1 MGSYL
6 FTLQNIVNKRF
17 VIESGST
24 IQWTGEPLDAM
35 LNIDAV
41 YKLKA
46 SLQPLLEGS
55 VAQSGISSR
64 GVPVECVIHLK
75 DRLTHP
81 TVTFDVIVPNVDSDV
96 QSVIANALST
106 PESRSQQF
114 LYLLVANSF
123 ISESITNNA
132 SSSIGE
138 STAATTGFELL
149 SNQLS
154 NWLSTED
161 YNIVIRYRPK
171 TEQTSDEV
179 DIGFSKGLINNRLLI
194 EVEGNY
200 IADKSQVVNASS
212 NFAGEAY
219 VTWLIDKAGT
229 LRLKGFTHT
238 IDRFD
243 ENQGLQ
249 ETGIGIYYKEDFDN
263 FKDLRRRVAARFG
276 SKRRRARKAAE
287 AEKRRTEAVQAETPA
302 NGDGSSGET
311 PPARRP

>member
-1 MGSYL
+1 ML
-6 FTLQNIVNKRF
+6 F
-17 VIESGST
+17 
-24 IQWTGEPLDAM
+24 
-35 LNIDAV
+35 
-41 YKLKA
+41 
-46 SLQPLLEGS
+46 
-55 VAQSGISSR
+55 
-64 GVPVECVIHLK
+64 
-75 DRLTHP
+75 
-81 TVTFDVIVPNVDSDV
+81 
-96 QSVIANALST
+96 
-106 PESRSQQF
+106 RS
-114 LYLLVANSF
+114 
-123 ISESITNNA
+123 
-132 SSSIGE
+132 
-138 STAATTGFELL
+138 GFELL

-287 AEKRRTEAVQAETPA
+287 EIGRASCRERV
-302 NGDGSSGET
+302 
-311 PPARRP
+311 